1 MLGQLIESIPEW
13 DTKTAQQLADILNAP
28 SVPKVDTESWTWR
41 GVFKLIGNENLN
53 AIKAKLIE
61 LKYDWA
67 VDCLSGVGLVL
78 SDPAVQDLLSALIVM
93 GVPGALEL
101 KNQGIRNVSI
111 CADKGLQPVTPE
123 VIAQEVLKLK
133 LRDKR
138 QFILQ
143 DAAMTYNAFVDY
155 VSTNYDGSGDE
166 PKLVAF
172 NDGQ

>member
-13 DTKTAQQLADILNAP
+13 DTKTAQQLADILNSP

-41 GVFKLIGNENLN
+41 GVFKLVGNEQLN
-53 AIKAKLIE
+53 GIKAKLIE
-61 LKYDWA
+61 LGYDWA
-67 VDCLSGVGLVL
+67 VDYLSGVGLVL
-78 SDPAVQDLLSALIVM
+78 SDPAVQDLLSYLVAI

-111 CADKGLQPVTPE
+111 CEDKGLPFATPE
-123 VIAQEVLKLK
+123 AISQEVAKLQ
-133 LRDKR
+133 LRDKK
-138 QFILQ
+138 QLILQ
-143 DAAMTYNAFVDY
+143 QAATTYNTFVDY
-155 VSTNYDGSGDE
+155 ISMQYDGSGDE